1 MDHRDIPDTLNPT
14 QLNHKIELMRSL
26 PNVHGVTWWPGYEV
40 TKNYKGVL
48 DSLSNNQMR
57 TKALCPAVT
66 WIDNVAPAAVS
77 NLRFEKN
84 RLETVISWEAPSTD
98 DPMQQAVRFVVYAF
112 PEGGE
117 IDINNARA
125 IIRVT
130 NKTTITLPTINPP
143 QKQKM
148 AHTRGTTYVVTAL
161 DRCNNESPACEPIT
175 VRF

>member
-1 MDHRDIPDTLNPT
+1 
-14 QLNHKIELMRSL
+14 
-26 PNVHGVTWWPGYEV
+26 
-40 TKNYKGVL
+40 
-48 DSLSNNQMR
+48 MR

-148 AHTRGTTYVVTAL
+148 AHPRGTTYVVTAL
-161 DRCNNESPACEPIT
+161 DSCNNESPACEPIT